1 MPSPSALYEPT
12 ALREL
17 ERRAQALDGIDEN
30 TLMQRAG
37 ASAWRCLLQHWPSA
51 RRIVVMCGP
60 GNNGGDGWVL
70 AKHALDSGLEVVAV
84 QPEAPRSPLA
94 IRMAAIHRDAGGCI
108 VNFDGALPD
117 ADVIVDAL
125 FGIGLDRA
133 PQGDAA
139 RMIEAANASAAP
151 ILALDV
157 PSGVDAARGAVP
169 GSAIIATH
177 TIQFIAAHVGLATG
191 AAIDHAGAL
200 SLATLDLPDACFD
213 GIVPAAETMQPP
225 HLPRRTRDS
234 HKGRFGHVLA
244 IGGDE
249 GMGGAIA
256 LAAEAALRCGAGRV
270 SVATRAS
277 HVAMLLAR
285 RPEAMVHAVE
295 DAEAAAA
302 LIRQSDAIAVG
313 PGLGQ
318 GAWGRALFDA
328 AMAAGKAMVLDAD
341 ALNMLAM
348 SPRPVPGAVLTPH
361 PGEAARLLGTTIEH
375 IQRDR
380 RDAAETLAARFE
392 CAVVLKG
399 AGSLIA
405 APGRMTRVIPLG
417 NPGMASGG
425 MGDALTGIVA
435 ALRAQGHDAFEAACL
450 GAWLH
455 ARAGDRAAVAG
466 EVGLLASDLIGEL
479 RATIAEC
486 SA

>member
-1 MPSPSALYEPT
+1 MPSPSALYDPA

-17 ERRAQALDGIDEN
+17 ERRAQAVDGIDES
-30 TLMQRAG
+30 TLMERAG

-70 AKHALDSGLEVVAV
+70 AKHALDSGLDVVAV
-84 QPEAPRSPLA
+84 QPESPRSPLA
-94 IRMAAIHRDAGGCI
+94 VRMADAYREAGGRI
-108 VNFDGALPD
+108 ASFDDVLPH

-133 PQGDAA
+133 PQGEAA
-139 RMIEAANASAAP
+139 RLIEAANASGAP
-151 ILALDV
+151 ILSLDV

-169 GSAIIATH
+169 GIATVATH

-191 AAIDHAGAL
+191 AAIDHAGTL
-200 SLATLDLPDACFD
+200 SLAALDVSADCFA
-213 GIVPAAETMQPP
+213 GIAPVAEIMAKPQ
-225 HLPRRTRDS
+225 LPRRARDS

-256 LAAEAALRCGAGRV
+256 LASEAPLRCGAGRV
-270 SVATRAS
+270 SVATRAA
-277 HVAMLLAR
+277 HVAMLLSR
-285 RPEAMVHAVE
+285 RPEAMVHGVE
-295 DAEAAAA
+295 DVEAAAP
-302 LIRQSDAIAVG
+302 LLRQADAIALG

-318 GAWGRALFDA
+318 GAWGHALFDA
-328 AMAAGKAMVLDAD
+328 AMAAGKPLVLDAD
-341 ALNMLAM
+341 ALNLLAM
-348 SPRPVPGAVLTPH
+348 APRPVPGAVLTPH
-361 PGEAARLLGTTIEH
+361 PGEVARLLGKTIEE
-375 IQRDR
+375 IQYDR
-380 RDAAETLAARFE
+380 RAAAEALATCFQ

-399 AGSLIA
+399 AGSLVA
-405 APGRMTRVIPLG
+405 SPGRTTRVIPLG

-435 ALRAQGHDAFEAACL
+435 ALRAQGDEAFAAASI

-455 ARAGDRAAVAG
+455 ARAGDRAAAVG
-466 EVGLLASDLIGEL
+466 ETGLLASDLIGEL